1 MAASNVHQEEAK
13 AEGSRAGL
21 AAASVVAPA
30 SPLVATPYRC
40 GSNGTYSSPVE
51 GSEAKGGDSLG
62 ELNSKDSTEVH
73 ALFAFLFVIC

>member
-1 MAASNVHQEEAK
+1 M
-13 AEGSRAGL
+13 AEGSHAGL
-21 AAASVVAPA
+21 AAAGVVAPA

-40 GSNGTYSSPVE
+40 GSNSTYSSPVE

-62 ELNSKDSTEVH
+62 ELNSRDSTEVH